1 MIRNLNGKLSNS
13 TSTNATATEE
23 RRGGAGDKYI
33 KCEMSFSKGRSNNIQ
48 SHGCFALY
56 VDDVFH
62 SLSSGFMCLSR
73 GLILIKLRSY

>member
-1 MIRNLNGKLSNS
+1 MRWASLKKDP
-13 TSTNATATEE
+13 T
-23 RRGGAGDKYI
+23 
-33 KCEMSFSKGRSNNIQ
+33 NIQ
-48 SHGCFALY
+48 SHGCYAVR